1 MKSLVARWWR
11 NPFLALAGPLPPE
24 VRFNFN
30 VDLLGAICFGI
41 FFAAAVSFVPVV
53 LRRLGATEN
62 MLAFYTTSTYFGSFL
77 SLFSLMFLRRFPTL
91 PFALT
96 TWTIGRG
103 FFFATVFAT
112 GPIGMLILTSCFWVA
127 EGLPG
132 PAYTQLMQRVYPA
145 NYRGRAMSAV
155 RWGMAMSLVI
165 TTPLAGWALEIVGY
179 QVVFPIAACLA
190 LASLVLFSRMR
201 LAPGVSQ
208 SQPTLSMRRM
218 FDILH
223 QDRRF
228 SIYLLALTVF
238 GLGGLAA
245 LPLYPI
251 VQVSRLNLSY
261 AFIGYL
267 GLAQSVTWMLGLT
280 MWGRWLDRLGP
291 MWLLRVCLL
300 INAVV
305 PFTYAVAW
313 SGWLLLPAF
322 IAQGLVSGAF
332 DLAILNASIQMA
344 PSGRVIEY
352 NALQTTII
360 GLRGMI
366 GPWLGV
372 LILAFGAP
380 FAVVFVLAGVMM
392 LASWVIVRRINVPRH
407 QADEAAPVQEEP
419 QPVLA
424 VETLD

>member
-1 MKSLVARWWR
+1 MKLLVARWWR
-11 NPFLALAGPLPPE
+11 NPIHALAGPLPPD
-24 VRFNFN
+24 VRYNFN
-30 VDLLGAICFGI
+30 VDLLGALCFGV

-53 LRRLGATEN
+53 LRRLGATEG

-77 SLFSLMFLRRFPTL
+77 SLFSLMFLRRFPSL

-103 FFFATVFAT
+103 FFLATALVT
-112 GPIGMLILTSCFWVA
+112 GPVGMLFLTSLFWVA

-145 NYRGRAMSAV
+145 PYRGRAMSAV
-155 RWGMAMSLVI
+155 RWGMAMALVI
-165 TTPLAGWALEIVGY
+165 TTPLAGWALELVGY
-179 QVVFPIAACLA
+179 QVVFPLAACLA
-190 LASLVLFSRMR
+190 LASLVLFSRLR
-201 LAPGVSQ
+201 LSPAATQ

-218 FDILH
+218 FGIIH

-228 SIYLLALTVF
+228 STYLLALTVF

-267 GLAQSVTWMLGLT
+267 GLAQSVAWMLGLT
-280 MWGRWLDRLGP
+280 VWGRWLDRLGP

-300 INAVV
+300 INAIV

-344 PSGRVIEY
+344 PSDRVVEY
-352 NALQTTII
+352 NALQTTVI

-366 GPWLGV
+366 GPWLGA
-372 LILAFGAP
+372 LILALGVP
-380 FAVVFVLAGVMM
+380 FAGVFVLAGMMM
-392 LASWVIVRRINVPRH
+392 LASWVIVRKVNIPQRQVEEHLPL
-407 QADEAAPVQEEP
+407 QEPE
-419 QPVLA
+419 PVLA